1 MCYISAMAGK
11 SVLVVDDDPAIHDLL
26 RYMLKAENWQVE
38 GAKDGDEALSRLV
51 SGSFD
56 LVVTDIVMPGM
67 DGLALLKRIREVRP
81 LVKVVVITAV
91 NTPTHV
97 VQSIRDQAYS
107 YLSKPFS
114 REAVL
119 ETLHAAFMDAVGAD
133 DIVVHSARPNWVS
146 VELRCKLST
155 ADRLT
160 QFFRELSADLEP
172 EDREM
177 ISTAFRELL
186 MNAIEHGGGCDPD
199 QKVNL
204 TFVRGARCIL
214 YYIRDPG
221 EGFSFEKLPHAAVS
235 NSPEQPFAHAEV
247 RGALGIRPGGFGI
260 LLSWNF
266 ADEVIYNERGNEVV
280 LIKYLNP

>member
-1 MCYISAMAGK
+1 MAGK
-11 SVLVVDDDPAIHDLL
+11 SILIVDDDPAIHVLL
-26 RYMLKAENWQVE
+26 RQLLNGEDWQVE
-38 GAKDGDEALSRLV
+38 SAMDGDEALSRLLA
-51 SGSFD
+51 GAYD
-56 LVVTDIVMPGM
+56 LVLADIVMPGM

-81 LVKVVVITAV
+81 LVKVVIMTAV
-91 NTPTHV
+91 NTPAHV
-97 VQSIRDQAYS
+97 VQSIRNQAYS

-114 REAVL
+114 REAVS
-119 ETLHAAFMDAVGAD
+119 ETLHAALVDAVGAD

-155 ADRLT
+155 AERLT
-160 QFFRELSADLEP
+160 QFFRELSADLKT

-186 MNAIEHGGGCDPD
+186 VNAIEHGGRCDPD

-221 EGFSFEKLPHAAVS
+221 EGFSFERLPHAAVS

-260 LLSWNF
+260 LLTWHF
-266 ADEVIYNERGNEVV
+266 ADEVVYSERGNEVV